1 MKTELRV
8 LSTFAALQLPCPLSS
23 PVHLK
28 HLACIRTAPVFCNI
42 QHIHQ
47 SSACAWCRKVVSIPH
62 YRQQSCKNTSPCYWG
77 NVEFL
82 AKADLT
88 PCLPTTTA
96 PEPLT
101 LLITPVSVT
110 RHKLTKTNDCR
121 KKMWGGKS
129 WFHSTIKM
137 SVKTNEVWKQNVSHC
152 AQHLAKTPLLLNSVH
167 ISQEKSAWLSTTAS
181 ALKQECLERERSGCS
196 CTLPSERGDGNPK
209 QDKCKGCS
217 PTKQKLVLTE
227 WQAR

>member
-1 MKTELRV
+1 MPDVGRWYPSLTAGSRAAKTPLHATGVTWNSLPKHR
-8 LSTFAALQLPCPLSS
+8 LDSLPPNHHSTWTTDSPDNSS
-23 PVHLK
+23 Q
-28 HLACIRTAPVFCNI
+28 CN
-42 QHIHQ
+42 Q
-47 SSACAWCRKVVSIPH
+47 
-62 YRQQSCKNTSPCYWG
+62 
-77 NVEFL
+77 
-82 AKADLT
+82 
-88 PCLPTTTA
+88 
-96 PEPLT
+96 
-101 LLITPVSVT
+101 
-110 RHKLTKTNDCR
+110 TKTNDSR

-129 WFHSTIKM
+129 WFDSTIKM

-152 AQHLAKTPLLLNSVH
+152 AQHLAKTPLSLNSVH